1 MRPIAPKLGA
11 SELAPAPSTVRS
23 FGLARFAQSL
33 GAPAGA
39 TVITFTVI
47 TILIVSLVAFLPL
60 SQLHALVDRYPG
72 YSRLEDQTA
81 YLFDQLE
88 RFDRR
93 GGRDEHTD
101 IAWIGGSTTRE
112 ALWSPETLADQI
124 EAEAHKQVRV
134 YDLASSGQLMVT
146 SWALAQRAACNGAEV
161 VVLGLNLNRLIKT
174 RLINPALLFGAVP
187 HEVSA
192 FLEDERAKGEAV
204 KDDAAAGLGFRTGL
218 VRGAFIEILD
228 ASFRRLMKRRP
239 GQPAS
244 RHWYLGEAQQ
254 EARTMASMS
263 QIDRGAF
270 RPFSQAEVLSRIN
283 QTVEACGGRL
293 VVLAGTYRPELLDTS
308 IYPQAAAAISS
319 FADSIRAVIGDV
331 LVIDP
336 NASLS
341 FKSSDF
347 YDWGHLADED
357 AIRRVTKLAADEL
370 APVVVGLSGD
380 KS

>member
-1 MRPIAPKLGA
+1 
-11 SELAPAPSTVRS
+11 LAPAPSTVRS

-93 GGRDEHTD
+93 GGKDSHTD

-124 EAEAHKQVRV
+124 EAETHKQVRV

-187 HEVSA
+187 M
-192 FLEDERAKGEAV
+192 R
-204 KDDAAAGLGFRTGL
+204 
-218 VRGAFIEILD
+218 
-228 ASFRRLMKRRP
+228 
-239 GQPAS
+239 
-244 RHWYLGEAQQ
+244 
-254 EARTMASMS
+254 
-263 QIDRGAF
+263 
-270 RPFSQAEVLSRIN
+270 
-283 QTVEACGGRL
+283 
-293 VVLAGTYRPELLDTS
+293 
-308 IYPQAAAAISS
+308 
-319 FADSIRAVIGDV
+319 
-331 LVIDP
+331 
-336 NASLS
+336 
-341 FKSSDF
+341 
-347 YDWGHLADED
+347 
-357 AIRRVTKLAADEL
+357 
-370 APVVVGLSGD
+370 
-380 KS
+380 